1 MSGNGSERD
10 PSFEDRLRAAR
21 QRVGQVGQGQEA
33 RPSAGADGGAA
44 GLGFGLRA
52 GVELVAAEVVAGAIG
67 YGLDHLL
74 HTLPLF
80 LVIFILLGGAA
91 GVMNVWRMMT
101 PTVPG
106 RKGGRAE

>member
-1 MSGNGSERD
+1 MSGNGGIPD
-10 PSFEDRLRAAR
+10 PSFEERLRTARAR
-21 QRVGQVGQGQEA
+21 QGLDA
-33 RPSAGADGGAA
+33 PTPATAGGGGPA
-44 GLGFGLRA
+44 GLNFGLRA
-52 GVELVAAEVVAGAIG
+52 GMELVAAEIVAGAMG

-101 PTVPG
+101 PPVT
-106 RKGGRAE
+106 GGVDRRPK

>member
-1 MSGNGSERD
+1 MSGNGGQRD
-10 PSFEDRLRAAR
+10 PSFEDRLRTAR
-21 QRVGQVGQGQEA
+21 QRAGQEGQGQKA
-33 RPSAGADGGAA
+33 PPQGADGGAA

-52 GVELVAAEVVAGAIG
+52 GMELVAAEVVAGAIG

-91 GVMNVWRMMT
+91 GVMNVWRLMT